1 MNEMFTSV
9 SPKRIG
15 WEPYLYLVYLGF
27 FFFQPFF
34 DPSFGLVDWLAT
46 LGAVALFLPV
56 YFWGFRQQGSSALL
70 AVGAMTAL
78 GFGSVFF
85 NTGGTVFFVY
95 AGAVAAC
102 VGRPRLVF
110 RAVLGILGVVALAF
124 VLSPLPLSARLWTFM
139 WAFLFVPMIAALN
152 TFQAERERN
161 NEKLLM
167 AQEEIER
174 LATVAERE
182 RIARDL
188 HDLLGHTLSVITLKA
203 ELAAKLTPHDPA
215 RAAGE
220 MRDVERISR
229 DALSEVRSAVRGY
242 RAQGLEGELVSAR
255 VMLETAQIAFDY
267 YAEPLTLSPAQEATL
282 SLALREAVTNVVRH
296 SGGTRCAVRLRQE
309 DGVQKGG
316 AQEGIVLEVQDNGCG
331 GDAPPGAGLMG
342 MRERVGA
349 LGGRVTREGKG
360 GTRLTV
366 FLPAATP
373 DASSEKGFGERAL
386 DKTRAPAPHTA

>member
-1 MNEMFTSV
+1 MRAAL
-9 SPKRIG
+9 SPKKIG
-15 WEPYLYLVYLGF
+15 WEPYLYLIYLGF

-34 DPSFGLVDWLAT
+34 DPSFGSLEWAAT
-46 LGAVALFLPV
+46 LGTLALFLPV
-56 YFWGFRQQGSSALL
+56 YFWGFQQQGRSVLL
-70 AVGAMTAL
+70 AVGLMTAL
-78 GFGSVFF
+78 GFVSVQFF

-95 AGAVAAC
+95 AGAAAAYA
-102 VGRPRLVF
+102 GRPRLVL
-110 RAVLGILGVVALAF
+110 RVLLLVLAVIALAF
-124 VLSPLPLSARLWTFM
+124 FVSPVPLPVRLWV
-139 WAFLFVPMIAALN
+139 FVFPVIFAPMIATLN
-152 TFQAERERN
+152 TFEAERARSN
-161 NEKLLM
+161 AKLLM

-174 LATVAERE
+174 LATIAERE

-188 HDLLGHTLSVITLKA
+188 HDLLGHTLSVITLKS
-203 ELAAKLTPHDPA
+203 ELAAKLAPHDPA

-296 SGGTRCAVRLRQE
+296 AGASRCAVRLRQE

-316 AQEGIVLEVQDNGCG
+316 AQEGVVLEVQDDGCG
-331 GDAPPGAGLMG
+331 GDAPAGAGLSG

-349 LGGRVTREGKG
+349 LGGRVTREGEG
-360 GTRLTV
+360 GTHLTV
-366 FLPAATP
+366 FLPTATT
-373 DASSEKGFGERAL
+373 DTSSERGL
-386 DKTRAPAPHTA
+386 DRTHAPAPRTA

>member
-1 MNEMFTSV
+1 MNEMFTSI
-9 SPKRIG
+9 SPKKIG

-34 DPSFGLVDWLAT
+34 DPSFGLLEWLAT
-46 LGAVALFLPV
+46 LGTIALFLPV
-56 YFWGFRQQGSSALL
+56 YFWGFRQQGRPVLL
-70 AVGAMTAL
+70 AVGVMTAL
-78 GFGSVFF
+78 GFVSVFF

-95 AGAVAAC
+95 AGAAAAYA
-102 VGRPRLVF
+102 GRPRLVF
-110 RAVLGILGVVALAF
+110 RVVLGILGVVALAF
-124 VLSPLPLSARLWTFM
+124 VLSPLPLSARLWAFM
-139 WAFLFVPMIAALN
+139 WAFLFVPMIGALN
-152 TFQAERERN
+152 TFQSERERSN
-161 NEKLLM
+161 AKLLM

-188 HDLLGHTLSVITLKA
+188 HDLLGHTLSVITLKS
-203 ELAAKLTPHDPA
+203 ELAAKLASHDPE

-242 RAQGLEGELVSAR
+242 RAQGLKAELESAKR
-255 VMLETAQIAFDY
+255 MLETAGVAFDY
-267 YAEPLTLSPAQEATL
+267 YAEPLTLSPVQENTL

-309 DGVQKGG
+309 AGGVG
-316 AQEGIVLEVQDNGCG
+316 LEVQDDGCG
-331 GDAPPGAGLMG
+331 GLAPEGSGLSG
-342 MRERVGA
+342 MRERVRA
-349 LGGRVTREGKG
+349 LGGRVARDGSN

-366 FLPAATP
+366 YLPAAASPERTP
-373 DASSEKGFGERAL
+373 QKTPGPTLEPALQDA
-386 DKTRAPAPHTA
+386 

>member
-1 MNEMFTSV
+1 MKGMFTSI
-9 SPKRIG
+9 SPKKIG
-15 WEPYLYLVYLGF
+15 WEPFLYLVYLGF

-34 DPSFGLVDWLAT
+34 DPDFGLLEWLAT
-46 LGAVALFLPV
+46 LGTVALFLPV
-56 YFWGFRQQGSSALL
+56 YFWGFRQQGRSVLL
-70 AVGAMTAL
+70 AVGVMTAL
-78 GFGSVFF
+78 GFASVFF

-95 AGAVAAC
+95 AAAAAAYA
-102 VGRPRLVF
+102 GRPRLVF
-110 RAVLGILGVVALAF
+110 RVVLGILGVVALAF

-139 WAFLFVPMIAALN
+139 WAFLFVPMMSALN
-152 TFQAERERN
+152 TFQSERERSN
-161 NEKLLM
+161 AKLLM

-188 HDLLGHTLSVITLKA
+188 HDLLGHTLSVITLKS
-203 ELAAKLTPHDPA
+203 ELAAKLASHDPA

-242 RAQGLEGELVSAR
+242 RAQGLKAELVSAR
-255 VMLETAQIAFDY
+255 AALETAGVSFDY
-267 YAEPLTLSPAQEATL
+267 YAEPVTLSPAQESAL

-296 SGGTRCAVRLRQE
+296 AGAARCAVRLRRE
-309 DGVQKGG
+309 EGGVR
-316 AQEGIVLEVQDNGCG
+316 LEVQDDGRG
-331 GDAPPGAGLMG
+331 GTEPEGAGLSG

-349 LGGRVTREGKG
+349 LGGLIAREGED

-366 FLPAATP
+366 FVPAAAPSEKAPQARTRGFAAEPALP
-373 DASSEKGFGERAL
+373 DA
-386 DKTRAPAPHTA
+386 